1 MVEIAVKALS
11 LVAVVGL
18 ALVLKRVGWASIR
31 DFPLV
36 SRLVLSVTLP
46 CALLT
51 SFNEYTLDTALLSL
65 VLIGLVATSAQQVIG
80 YLLARCRGRREQ
92 AFAVLNSGSFNIGA
106 FGMPYLSGFMGPQ
119 AILYAALFDIGN
131 AVGGAGIGYGWGM
144 ALSREPGRRR
154 WRETLRTLLGSPVLI
169 TYLALLAMQLLR
181 LRLPDPVIAFTG
193 LVGAANPFLAMLMIG
208 LGLEIRLDRS
218 KYAAA
223 ARHLAVRYAFCAV
236 AAWAC
241 WTLLPFGTE
250 VRLVLVMVLFAP
262 IASMIAGFTGRAG
275 LDVELSSFMT
285 SVSLIVGIVAMPTLY
300 VLLTS

>member
-80 YLLARCRGRREQ
+80 YLLARRRGRREQ

-119 AILYAALFDIGN
+119 AILCSPSGQRSA
-131 AVGGAGIGYGWGM
+131 WCWSWSS
-144 ALSREPGRRR
+144 SRRSRR
-154 WRETLRTLLGSPVLI
+154 
-169 TYLALLAMQLLR
+169 
-181 LRLPDPVIAFTG
+181 
-193 LVGAANPFLAMLMIG
+193 
-208 LGLEIRLDRS
+208 
-218 KYAAA
+218 
-223 ARHLAVRYAFCAV
+223 
-236 AAWAC
+236 
-241 WTLLPFGTE
+241 
-250 VRLVLVMVLFAP
+250 
-262 IASMIAGFTGRAG
+262 
-275 LDVELSSFMT
+275 
-285 SVSLIVGIVAMPTLY
+285 
-300 VLLTS
+300 

>member
-80 YLLARCRGRREQ
+80 YFLARRRGRREQ

-119 AILYAALFDIGN
+119 AILCSPSGQRSAWSGHGPLRSDRVDDRRLHRQGRPRCRAFFVHD
-131 AVGGAGIGYGWGM
+131 V
-144 ALSREPGRRR
+144 REPDCRDRRHADA
-154 WRETLRTLLGSPVLI
+154 LRPTHELTCTPS
-169 TYLALLAMQLLR
+169 Q
-181 LRLPDPVIAFTG
+181 
-193 LVGAANPFLAMLMIG
+193 
-208 LGLEIRLDRS
+208 
-218 KYAAA
+218 AA
-223 ARHLAVRYAFCAV
+223 ARHPPIV
-236 AAWAC
+236 AA
-241 WTLLPFGTE
+241 
-250 VRLVLVMVLFAP
+250 R
-262 IASMIAGFTGRAG
+262 
-275 LDVELSSFMT
+275 
-285 SVSLIVGIVAMPTLY
+285 
-300 VLLTS
+300 

>member
-80 YLLARCRGRREQ
+80 YLLARRRGRREQ

-106 FGMPYLSGFMGPQ
+106 LACPTCPGSWARRPSSMPHCSTSATLWAGP
-119 AILYAALFDIGN
+119 ASATA
-131 AVGGAGIGYGWGM
+131 GAW
-144 ALSREPGRRR
+144 P
-154 WRETLRTLLGSPVLI
+154 
-169 TYLALLAMQLLR
+169 
-181 LRLPDPVIAFTG
+181 
-193 LVGAANPFLAMLMIG
+193 
-208 LGLEIRLDRS
+208 
-218 KYAAA
+218 
-223 ARHLAVRYAFCAV
+223 
-236 AAWAC
+236 
-241 WTLLPFGTE
+241 
-250 VRLVLVMVLFAP
+250 
-262 IASMIAGFTGRAG
+262 
-275 LDVELSSFMT
+275 
-285 SVSLIVGIVAMPTLY
+285 
-300 VLLTS
+300 

>member
-80 YLLARCRGRREQ
+80 YLLARRRGRREQ

-131 AVGGAGIGYGWGM
+131 AVGGGGAAGGRRYGPCSGVLDV
-144 ALSREPGRRR
+144 APLRDRGPPGAGHGPLRADRVDDRRLHRQGRPRCRAFFVHDVREPDRRDR
-154 WRETLRTLLGSPVLI
+154 RHADALRPAHELTSTPS
-169 TYLALLAMQLLR
+169 Q
-181 LRLPDPVIAFTG
+181 
-193 LVGAANPFLAMLMIG
+193 
-208 LGLEIRLDRS
+208 
-218 KYAAA
+218 AA
-223 ARHLAVRYAFCAV
+223 ARHPPIV
-236 AAWAC
+236 AA
-241 WTLLPFGTE
+241 
-250 VRLVLVMVLFAP
+250 R
-262 IASMIAGFTGRAG
+262 
-275 LDVELSSFMT
+275 
-285 SVSLIVGIVAMPTLY
+285 
-300 VLLTS
+300 